1 MHSEPDAEPPVSA
14 ARFAVSLA
22 EFSGPFDLLLSLIAK
37 HKLEVTELALHI
49 VTDDYLTY
57 LRAQGATW
65 NLDETTEFVLIAA
78 TLLDLKAARLLP
90 RGEVE
95 DDDDLDLLEAR
106 DLLFARLLQ
115 YQAFKSVSLDLAA
128 LMAAAA
134 RRVPRSVALE
144 PEFAALLPEV
154 VMGLGPR
161 AFSELAAEVFTPAPP
176 PKVSVAHIHAP
187 TVSVR
192 EEAIA
197 VVSHLRA
204 RGSATF
210 RALVADAY
218 GTPVVVAR
226 FLALLELYREGVVAF
241 VQAGGLAELRIRWI
255 GEEQAQLD
263 VSQFD
268 EHDFDPRGV
277 GDGDGADRRT
287 QGVST

>member
-1 MHSEPDAEPPVSA
+1 MHSEPTAHQTTPA

-57 LRAQGATW
+57 LRSQGAQW

-95 DDDDLDLLEAR
+95 DDDDLDLLAAR

-115 YQAFKSVSLDLAA
+115 YQAFKSVSLDFAA
-128 LMAAAA
+128 LMASAA

-144 PEFAALLPEV
+144 ADLAALLPEV

-176 PKVSVAHIHAP
+176 PQVSVAHIHAP
-187 TVSVR
+187 QVSVR
-192 EEAIA
+192 EEAVT

-210 RALVADAY
+210 RALVADAG
-218 GTPVVVAR
+218 GTAVVVAR
-226 FLALLELYREGVVAF
+226 FLALLELYREGVVTF
-241 VQAGGLAELRIRWI
+241 VQAGGLAELRITWI
-255 GEEQAQLD
+255 GNEQAQVD

-268 EHDFDPRGV
+268 EHDFDPDQPNIGGGALSRGS
-277 GDGDGADRRT
+277 GAQT
-287 QGVST
+287 

>member
-1 MHSEPDAEPPVSA
+1 MQA
-14 ARFAVSLA
+14 AGFAVSLA

-57 LRAQGATW
+57 LRAQGSAW
-65 NLDETTEFVLIAA
+65 NLDETTEFLLIAA

-95 DDDDLDLLEAR
+95 DDDDLDLLSAR

-115 YQAFKSVSLDLAA
+115 YQAFKSVSLDFATM
-128 LMAAAA
+128 MASAA
-134 RRVPRSVALE
+134 RRFPRSVALE
-144 PEFAALLPEV
+144 PAFAALLPEV

-161 AFSELAAEVFTPAPP
+161 AFSELAADVFTPAPP
-176 PKVSVAHIHAP
+176 PHVSVAHIHSP
-187 TVSVR
+187 QVSVR
-192 EEAIA
+192 EEAVS

-210 RALVADAY
+210 RSLVADAN
-218 GTPVVVAR
+218 GAPVVVAR
-226 FLALLELYREGVVAF
+226 FLALLELYREGVVDF

-255 GEEQAQLD
+255 GDEQAQVD

-268 EHDFDPRGV
+268 EHDFDPRG
-277 GDGDGADRRT
+277 DGAVGGSRP
-287 QGVST
+287 QGAQT